1 MFQGWNV
8 DDQEVLPAQ
17 ALQPFRGIHEGFG
30 EGIGGRGDILS
41 AEVFALGSAR
51 PFSE

>member
-17 ALQPFRGIHEGFG
+17 ALQSFRGIDEGFG
-30 EGIGGRGDILS
+30 EGLGGRGYILS
-41 AEVFALGSAR
+41 AEVFTLGSAR
-51 PFSE
+51 PVSE